1 MVYMKQFLVLLV
13 ELSKIP
19 SSKAGLQEKD
29 IIGVD
34 DIPINDWYHFTEIVQ
49 KYPNNEV
56 DIECIRNN
64 EIIKLSLMPKFD
76 NDANRVMIGVKLG
89 GAASMPWTLNGNP
102 FEQIKKDSDAIF
114 RLLKALTTKEEA
126 GQAAKGLGGPVAIF
140 SMIWIALK
148 MGIINTLALMRF
160 IINLVFKFI
169 TYSVLDGGHI
179 VFSLFEGITRKKYQ
193 QFISF

>member
-1 MVYMKQFLVLLV
+1 MCYWWNYKRFPTQ
-13 ELSKIP
+13 
-19 SSKAGLQEKD
+19 KAGLQEKD
-29 IIGVD
+29 IIKSVD

-102 FEQIKKDSDAIF
+102 FEQIKKDSDVIF
-114 RLLKALTTKEEA
+114 RLLKALTTKKKLVRLQVVLA
-126 GQAAKGLGGPVAIF
+126 DVAIF
-140 SMIWIALK
+140 SMIWIFLK
-148 MGIINTLALMRF
+148 MGIINALALMRF
-160 IINLVFKFI
+160 ININR
-169 TYSVLDGGHI
+169 
-179 VFSLFEGITRKKYQ
+179 LF
-193 QFISF
+193 